1 MKKADPWQALNKRD
15 MSTDQAVEILYSLL
29 NYLAMRTVN
38 YRSGLLEKLVIR
50 VQVDTDEK
58 LKMVEE
64 DPKGGI
70 Q

>member
-15 MSTDQAVEILYSLL
+15 MSTDQAVEILYNLL

-50 VQVDTDEK
+50 AQVDTDEK

>member
-50 VQVDTDEK
+50 AQVDTDEK